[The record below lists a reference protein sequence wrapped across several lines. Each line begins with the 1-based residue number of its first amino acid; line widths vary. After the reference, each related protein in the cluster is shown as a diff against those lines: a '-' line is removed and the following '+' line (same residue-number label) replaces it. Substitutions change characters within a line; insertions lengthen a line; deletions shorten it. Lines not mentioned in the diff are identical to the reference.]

1 LASFR
6 LAAIDL
12 DGTLLRSDG
21 TLSERTRAA
30 LAATTLEIVV
40 VSARGPRG
48 VGEVTEAADLKGTAI
63 ASNGGAIVDLATR
76 TVVRERVIESE
87 VAAELIRAVRERLP
101 GALFG
106 IERDAFAHEPGFAAW
121 NWTPPADTRVAD
133 ALELLDEAPRKLVVL
148 HAEHAL
154 DVVEAAVREVV
165 GDRAAAYI
173 SGEWVVEISAAGV
186 NKATALAEV
195 CEEHGVDARDVV
207 AFGDHQNDVPMLSWA
222 GLGIAVANAHPDA
235 VEAADELTASNDEDG
250 VAQVLER
257 LG

>member
-1 LASFR
+1 LSFT

-21 TLSERTRAA
+21 TLSERTRSV
-30 LAATTLEIVV
+30 LAATTLEIVL
-40 VSARGPRG
+40 VSARAPRG
-48 VGEVTEAADLKGTAI
+48 VREVADAAELDGIAI
-63 ASNGGAIVDLATR
+63 ASNGGAIVDLSTQ
-76 TVVRERVIESE
+76 TVIRERAIESR
-87 VAAELIRAVRERLP
+87 VASELIRAVRERLP

-121 NWTPPADTRVAD
+121 NWTPPADTRIGD
-133 ALELLDEAPRKLVVL
+133 ALDLLDEAPRKLVVR

-154 DVVEAAVREVV
+154 EVVEAAVREAV
-165 GDRAAAYI
+165 GDRAAAYV

-195 CEEHGVDARDVV
+195 CDERGIEARYVI

-222 GLGIAVANAHPDA
+222 GLGVAVANAHPDA
-235 VEAADELTASNDEDG
+235 VEAADELAASNDDDG